1 MSRIVFAWELGEN
14 HGHLWRLLP
23 IALALQARGHE
34 VVFGLKSMA
43 AAQRYLA
50 PHGIRW
56 FACPTPTTVAT
67 LGREIA
73 TYADILA
80 TYGATQPD
88 LLGGMVQAW
97 QHLYATLQP
106 DLVVIDHAPLALLA
120 AKRTG
125 IGTVQVGTGFTIPPT
140 LSPAPCFRPW
150 EASNAEARAQTQAAV
165 ERNIQALFDSPQPLT
180 TLLTA
185 DHTRLLTLPE
195 LDHYA
200 PLRPPSTTFLGPV
213 PEPDTGELVQWQQPD
228 KPHVFVYLQV
238 QPWLDTVLTALEASG
253 AEVIA
258 VIPDL
263 SRETANRHS
272 GLRLYRHPV
281 RLLPFLAGCTLA
293 VTHAGHGTALNCL
306 LAGVPMLLLPQ
317 HIEQLMVTERVAA
330 MGAGL
335 GILPAYVETGFRA
348 VLHDLLGNPKYR
360 DAARTIAVRH
370 HSVPRDRAL
379 EEVTGLMEDALA
391 QRR

>member
-23 IALALQARGHE
+23 IALALQANGHE
-34 VVFGLKSMA
+34 VVFGLKPMA
-43 AAQRYLA
+43 LAQRYLA

-56 FACPTPTTVAT
+56 FACPAPADITP

-97 QHLYATLQP
+97 QHLYAALEP
-106 DLVVIDHAPLALLA
+106 DLVVIEHAPLALLA
-120 AKRTG
+120 AKRAG
-125 IGTVQVGTGFTIPPT
+125 IRRVQVGTGFTIPPT

-150 EASNAEARAQTQAAV
+150 EADHAEARAQTQAAV
-165 ERNIQALFDSPQPLT
+165 ERTIQALFDQPQALT

-200 PLRPPSTTFLGPV
+200 ASRPPGTTFLGPV
-213 PEPDTGELVQWQQPD
+213 PEPDTGELVQWSHAN
-228 KPHVFVYLQV
+228 KPHVFVYLHT
-238 QPWLDTVLTALEASG
+238 QPWLETVLTALEASG

-258 VIPDL
+258 VIPDISDEL
-263 SRETANRHS
+263 ASRHR
-272 GLRLYRHPV
+272 GLRLYRQPV
-281 RLLPFLAGCTLA
+281 QLTPLLTGCTLA
-293 VTHAGHGTALNCL
+293 ITHAGHGTALNCL
-306 LAGVPMLLLPQ
+306 LAGVPMLLLPL
-317 HIEQLMVTERVAA
+317 HIEQLMVTERVAST
-330 MGAGL
+330 GAGL
-335 GILPAYVETGFRA
+335 GILPAYVQTRFGQ
-348 VLHDLLGNPKYR
+348 VLHDALANPQYR
-360 DAARTIAVRH
+360 DAARTIAVRYQGL
-370 HSVPRDRAL
+370 PRNRVLKAI
-379 EEVTGLMEDALA
+379 TGLIEDVLT
-391 QRR
+391 QRC

>member
-23 IALALQARGHE
+23 IALALQSNGHE
-34 VVFGLKSMA
+34 VMFGLKSMA
-43 AAQRYLA
+43 SAKRYLA

-56 FACPTPTTVAT
+56 FACPTPVGVAE

-80 TYGATQPD
+80 TCGATQPD

-97 QHLYATLQP
+97 QHLFAVLQP
-106 DLVVIDHAPLALLA
+106 DVVVIEHAPLALLA
-120 AKRTG
+120 AKRAG
-125 IGTVQVGTGFTIPPT
+125 ICSVQVGTGFTIPPA

-150 EASNAEARAQTQAAV
+150 EANTAEARAKTQASV
-165 ERNIQALFDSPQPLT
+165 ERTVQALFDPPCDLNR
-180 TLLTA
+180 LLTA
-185 DHTRLLTLPE
+185 DYTRLLTLPE

-200 PLRPPSTTFLGPV
+200 AWRPSGTPFLGPV
-213 PEPDTGELVQWQQPD
+213 PEPDEGESTRWSQPD
-228 KPHVFVYLQV
+228 KPHLFVYLHT

-263 SRETANRHS
+263 SAEMESRHR
-272 GLRLYRHPV
+272 GLRLYRRPV
-281 RLLPFLAGCTLA
+281 RLAPLLADCTLA

-306 LAGVPMLLLPQ
+306 LAGVPMLLLPL
-317 HIEQLMVTERVAA
+317 HIEQLMVTERVAVT
-330 MGAGL
+330 GAGL
-335 GILPAYVETGFRA
+335 GILPAYVETRFA
-348 VLHDLLGNPKYR
+348 QALHDVLDNPKYR
-360 DAARTIAVRH
+360 EAAGTIAVRH
-370 HSVPRDRAL
+370 DGLPRERAL
-379 EEVTGLMEDALA
+379 QEITGLIEDALA